1 MGLVERN
8 AEYFNYK
15 LQEVGVMITYEL
27 LKEVFYCFFLP
38 KNTIHNKLNPVIGF
52 RKGRKGKN
60 TGNVV

>member
-27 LKEVFYCFFLP
+27 LKEVFYWFLFFL
-38 KNTIHNKLNPVIGF
+38 NTLLIIN
-52 RKGRKGKN
+52 
-60 TGNVV
+60 